1 MQFCMRLH
9 SRLQRPGRQTAA
21 PLIHI
26 RSTAL
31 RTERLTWTMHR
42 ELRRMK
48 VCGEL
53 LLLALFIR
61 SVDLTLGLGPNKN
74 VEFTLLLP
82 AGSTDCFHQI
92 TAKNDSIQ
100 VKYQVTGGSGLDVG
114 FVLVSPG
121 GHRLVSDFRSSEGSH
136 TVDPTDDGDYRMCFD
151 NSFSKI
157 SAKMVFFEVNRQSSS
172 AHGGQNDVAL
182 PDSLVDYKLED
193 IRVRLDTVHRHLEES
208 RQVLTALR
216 TREARDRHLLE
227 DNLWRVSLWSC
238 LNVLVLLVVAVTQIY
253 TLRRLF
259 DGARRMRA

>member
-1 MQFCMRLH
+1 
-9 SRLQRPGRQTAA
+9 
-21 PLIHI
+21 
-26 RSTAL
+26 
-31 RTERLTWTMHR
+31 MHG
-42 ELRRMK
+42 ELRMMK

-53 LLLALFIR
+53 FLLALFIQ
-61 SVDLTLGLGPNKN
+61 SVDLTLGLGPNTN
-74 VEFTLLLP
+74 VELTLLLP
-82 AGSTDCFHQI
+82 AGSTDCFHQT
-92 TAKNDSIQ
+92 TAKNDSIK

-157 SAKMVFFEVNRQSSS
+157 SAKMVFFEVMVNRPSSS

-182 PDSLVDYKLED
+182 PESLVDYKLED

-227 DNLWRVSLWSC
+227 DNLWRVSFWSC